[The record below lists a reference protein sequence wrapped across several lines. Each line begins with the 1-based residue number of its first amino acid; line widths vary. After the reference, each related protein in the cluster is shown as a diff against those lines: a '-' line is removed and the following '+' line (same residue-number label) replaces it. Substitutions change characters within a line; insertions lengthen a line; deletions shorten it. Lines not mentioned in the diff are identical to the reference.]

1 MKSQS
6 RSRVQPTTGRARQ
19 PFIPLIS
26 LVVTCIMFVWLYH
39 AGMNTVPFWVLG
51 ATVFTIG
58 CMIEYL
64 VELSHACETY
74 GHGSNIPDSYDH
86 SDTPADSMSWPNR
99 AWKAITDFFNSP
111 PDASDDI
118 YDDQSLN
125 DSPTWQEKGAK
136 AINDVFHPSSADPEE
151 EAKASP
157 SEHQG
162 DYPTWK
168 DKASKAINDAF
179 NPSSVDPQE
188 EGKNSIIPDDNSE
201 HPANCP
207 MWPKKASKAISLH
220 LPTVD
225 TKEEG
230 KASPSEHQGDTP
242 TSKHPAS
249 CPMWPKKSSKA
260 NNDVFNPS
268 SVDPQEVG
276 KNGVIP
282 NDHSEH
288 PANCPMWPKKSSK
301 AIKDVFN
308 PSSVDPQDVGKN
320 GIIPDNH
327 SEHQANSPSWKDKA
341 SKAISNVFHPSS
353 VDSQEVGKNSVI
365 PENHSEHQGNCPM
378 WPKKASKAISDAL
391 RLPTVDPKQ
400 EGKYNAIPD
409 DHSEHQASCPMW
421 SKKAS
426 KAISDGLHLPTA
438 DTKEEGKASPSEH
451 EGDTPTSKHPASGPM
466 WPKKASKAI
475 SDVFQP
481 STVDPKEDGMGTGGP
496 LSSQKHPD
504 IGSQPESGYPT
515 GSQTSKG
522 SRPQGIPSLEPRSRN
537 ETESSPDSPSHQQL
551 SSGSELGQPITGSR
565 KSQPGYGDRLNN
577 SDRDTVDLASHP
589 DLDPMQDSEEDPDFS
604 PKFHSHKSPQ
614 CSLTF
619 PERALN
625 KIINWFSG
633 EKTQDKTMFD
643 ASPSTRAR
651 TTQGVRSAELNK
663 IYCDPTDNKK
673 WRVVERRITKT
684 DLDVGQFG
692 IDGHRTVVMENYEA
706 PCSDW
711 SSAEECG
718 VEVNILIIPSLPDN
732 LNLRSH
738 NLIFALGFH
747 HCLHF
752 GHHGSFDS
760 LLGPDLGRTGIF

>member
-125 DSPTWQEKGAK
+125 DSPTWQEK
-136 AINDVFHPSSADPEE
+136 DVFHPSSADPEE

-249 CPMWPKKSSKA
+249 
-260 NNDVFNPS
+260 
-268 SVDPQEVG
+268 
-276 KNGVIP
+276 
-282 NDHSEH
+282 
-288 PANCPMWPKKSSK
+288 
-301 AIKDVFN
+301 
-308 PSSVDPQDVGKN
+308 
-320 GIIPDNH
+320 
-327 SEHQANSPSWKDKA
+327 
-341 SKAISNVFHPSS
+341 
-353 VDSQEVGKNSVI
+353 
-365 PENHSEHQGNCPM
+365 
-378 WPKKASKAISDAL
+378 
-391 RLPTVDPKQ
+391 
-400 EGKYNAIPD
+400 
-409 DHSEHQASCPMW
+409 
-421 SKKAS
+421 
-426 KAISDGLHLPTA
+426 
-438 DTKEEGKASPSEH
+438 
-451 EGDTPTSKHPASGPM
+451 GPM

-481 STVDPKEDGMGTGGP
+481 STVDPKVDGMGTGGP

-537 ETESSPDSPSHQQL
+537 ETESSPDSPGHQQL

>member
-249 CPMWPKKSSKA
+249 
-260 NNDVFNPS
+260 
-268 SVDPQEVG
+268 
-276 KNGVIP
+276 
-282 NDHSEH
+282 
-288 PANCPMWPKKSSK
+288 
-301 AIKDVFN
+301 
-308 PSSVDPQDVGKN
+308 
-320 GIIPDNH
+320 
-327 SEHQANSPSWKDKA
+327 
-341 SKAISNVFHPSS
+341 
-353 VDSQEVGKNSVI
+353 
-365 PENHSEHQGNCPM
+365 
-378 WPKKASKAISDAL
+378 
-391 RLPTVDPKQ
+391 
-400 EGKYNAIPD
+400 
-409 DHSEHQASCPMW
+409 
-421 SKKAS
+421 
-426 KAISDGLHLPTA
+426 
-438 DTKEEGKASPSEH
+438 
-451 EGDTPTSKHPASGPM
+451 GPM

-515 GSQTSKG
+515 RSQTSKG

>member
-168 DKASKAINDAF
+168 DKASKAITDAF

-188 EGKNSIIPDDNSE
+188 EGKNSIIPDDN
-201 HPANCP
+201 
-207 MWPKKASKAISLH
+207 
-220 LPTVD
+220 
-225 TKEEG
+225 
-230 KASPSEHQGDTP
+230 
-242 TSKHPAS
+242 
-249 CPMWPKKSSKA
+249 
-260 NNDVFNPS
+260 
-268 SVDPQEVG
+268 
-276 KNGVIP
+276 
-282 NDHSEH
+282 SEH

-320 GIIPDNH
+320 GIIPDN
-327 SEHQANSPSWKDKA
+327 
-341 SKAISNVFHPSS
+341 
-353 VDSQEVGKNSVI
+353 
-365 PENHSEHQGNCPM
+365 
-378 WPKKASKAISDAL
+378 
-391 RLPTVDPKQ
+391 
-400 EGKYNAIPD
+400 
-409 DHSEHQASCPMW
+409 HSEHQASCPMW

-537 ETESSPDSPSHQQL
+537 ETESSPDSPGHQQL

-692 IDGHRTVVMENYEA
+692 IDEA